1 MTTTQKISDKNKER
15 LIAFLKSKNAT
26 LYGRQ
31 DKPDLYTFD
40 EALDLILTELGF

>member
-1 MTTTQKISDKNKER
+1 MPTTQRISDKNKER

-31 DKPDLYTFD
+31 DRPDLCTFD
-40 EALDLILTELGF
+40 EALDMILTELGF

>member
-1 MTTTQKISDKNKER
+1 MTTTQKISDRNKER

-40 EALDLILTELGF
+40 EAMDLILTELGF